1 MLGKNISNF
10 MPMTYAKYHDDILK
24 NSTSEMDPKSKNLS
38 KDKVVY
44 GKNKYGYIFQSLLQ
58 IKPVVHSLKDQMEYI
73 GIIKKE
79 KLIKNSG
86 FLVADEEGVIKDI
99 SSSNLFFLHLRLHF
113 LAWHRFKADF
123 IDKHRLRGSFP

>member
-10 MPMTYAKYHDDILK
+10 MPMIYAKFHDDILK
-24 NSTSEMDPKSKNLS
+24 NSISEMNQKSKNLS
-38 KDKVVY
+38 RDKVVY

-58 IKPVVHSLKDQMEYI
+58 IKPVVHSMKDQMEYI

-86 FLVADEEGVIKDI
+86 FLVADEEGVVKDI
-99 SSSNLFFLHLRLHF
+99 SSSNLFSLQPRLHF
-113 LAWHRFKADF
+113 LARHRFKVDF
-123 IDKHRLRGSFP
+123 IVKHQL